1 MDGVRIIGGCGSSFR
16 DEEAPPARYMV
27 QHLGEAHALAAAPLS
42 CPRRRQGPVRPSW
55 SLDLPDANNAGH
67 LPGDLGPR
75 SSLRENSVEGAVFAF
90 EALCGSERG
99 AGDFHAIARAYP
111 SIAIADVPPFSLK
124 EHDKARRFITL
135 VDECYER
142 RNLLVVVAR
151 RGPDALFPSEDV
163 FERQLTSEKTQGVD
177 RASGPVSTIDPAD
190 DEASA
195 ALDLVSVRELAWAFK
210 RCASRLAEMAAPDW
224 PQKLTEVSASA

>member
-1 MDGVRIIGGCGSSFR
+1 
-16 DEEAPPARYMV
+16 
-27 QHLGEAHALAAAPLS
+27 LGEAHALAAAATQLS
-42 CPRRRQGPVRPSW
+42 AAAPKVLGAVRAEA
-55 SLDLPDANNAGH
+55 LELPHGRSITPDICLATWAS
-67 LPGDLGPR
+67 R

-90 EALCGSERG
+90 DALCGSERG
-99 AGDFHAIARAYP
+99 AGDFHAIARAFP
-111 SIAIADVPPFSLK
+111 SLAIADVPSFSLRD
-124 EHDKARRFITL
+124 HDAARRFITL

-163 FERQLTSEKTQGVD
+163 FERQLSSEKTAGVY
-177 RASGPVSTIDPAD
+177 RASGPVCDPAD

-210 RCASRLAEMAAPDW
+210 RCASRLAEMASPDW
-224 PQKLTEVSASA
+224 PQRLTEASASA

>member
-1 MDGVRIIGGCGSSFR
+1 
-16 DEEAPPARYMV
+16 
-27 QHLGEAHALAAAPLS
+27 
-42 CPRRRQGPVRPSW
+42 
-55 SLDLPDANNAGH
+55 
-67 LPGDLGPR
+67 
-75 SSLRENSVEGAVFAF
+75 LREHSVEGAVFAF
-90 EALCGSERG
+90 DALCGSERG

-111 SIAIADVPPFSLK
+111 SLAIADVPSFSLK
-124 EHDKARRFITL
+124 DHDAARRFITL

-151 RGPDALFPSEDV
+151 QGPDALFPSEDV
-163 FERQLTSEKTQGVD
+163 FERQLSTEKASGVD

-210 RCASRLAEMAAPDW
+210 RCASRLSEMAAPDW
-224 PQKLTEVSASA
+224 PQRLTEASASA